1 MNEII
6 ISIKAQ
12 NTIIMR
18 KNMSQSL
25 LKKIMMIL
33 ILKKINKIT
42 DFLLQDILQEG
53 SSEVHL
59 LIQEELL
66 LDLEAIFHL
75 KD

>member
-1 MNEII
+1 
-6 ISIKAQ
+6 
-12 NTIIMR
+12 
-18 KNMSQSL
+18 
-25 LKKIMMIL
+25 MMIL

-42 DFLLQDILQEG
+42 DCLLQGILQEG